1 MKKSELFF
9 LSKDNQT
16 NIHMVIWEPDNK
28 VYGVIQVVHGVTEHI
43 MRYEEFANYLNKG
56 GIAVV
61 GIDLIGHGLSTNN
74 GANKMYFGPSGS
86 WQYVVGDLDTCFLH
100 AKELYPNVPHIM
112 LGFSLGSFL
121 TRTYMIDY
129 PGKVDGA
136 ILVGTGQMSNF
147 LLNIAHKMAI
157 KESLKYGEKAITE
170 KIKKL
175 TFGTYN
181 KHFRP
186 NRTMYDW
193 LCASTTAVD
202 NYIND
207 PLRGEAM
214 SCGLFRELL
223 DGMKYTANFTNVKK
237 VDVNKPILILSGK
250 DDPVGDFGK
259 GVNKVYNS
267 YKKAGILDVSVK
279 MYDNLRHDIL
289 HEDNRFAIYDDIYG
303 WLHSKLLR
311 SIPILEDEVSLDG
324 VKDNESRYE
333 KALSKAQVSSNVV
346 KESIVAGELQKQQEA
361 SLNRSETIKFDND
374 MDNK

>member
-100 AKELYPNVPHIM
+100 AKELYPDVPHIM

-147 LLNIAHKMAI
+147 LLNIAHKVAI
-157 KESLKYGEKAITE
+157 KESLKYT
-170 KIKKL
+170 
-175 TFGTYN
+175 N
-181 KHFRP
+181 K
-186 NRTMYDW
+186 
-193 LCASTTAVD
+193 
-202 NYIND
+202 
-207 PLRGEAM
+207 
-214 SCGLFRELL
+214 
-223 DGMKYTANFTNVKK
+223 
-237 VDVNKPILILSGK
+237 
-250 DDPVGDFGK
+250 
-259 GVNKVYNS
+259 NKVLELIKRNYYPISKSEIQFMLPNVNIS
-267 YKKAGILDVSVK
+267 TIESSLYELCKEHKIIK
-279 MYDNLRHDIL
+279 
-289 HEDNRFAIYDDIYG
+289 YG
-303 WLHSKLLR
+303 TT
-311 SIPILEDEVSLDG
+311 
-324 VKDNESRYE
+324 KDAKYLKIN
-333 KALSKAQVSSNVV
+333 
-346 KESIVAGELQKQQEA
+346 
-361 SLNRSETIKFDND
+361 
-374 MDNK
+374 